1 MKYTFYPEAEIELN
15 VAIDYYEECKIGLGE
30 EFAQEIFAAIQRIL
44 AYPKAWTRLSKNSRR
59 CITNRFPYCVIY
71 QIKDE
76 EILIVAIT
84 RLSQKPY
91 YWKDRIE

>member
-1 MKYTFYPEAEIELN
+1 MNYIFYPEAEEELN
-15 VAIDYYEECKIGLGE
+15 LAAEYYEECKTGLGK
-30 EFAQEIFAAIQRIL
+30 EFAHEIFSTIQRIL
-44 AYPKAWTRLSKNSRR
+44 SYPKAWTILSSNSRR
-59 CITNRFPYCVIY
+59 CITNRFPYGVIY

-84 RLSQKPY
+84 RLTQKPF